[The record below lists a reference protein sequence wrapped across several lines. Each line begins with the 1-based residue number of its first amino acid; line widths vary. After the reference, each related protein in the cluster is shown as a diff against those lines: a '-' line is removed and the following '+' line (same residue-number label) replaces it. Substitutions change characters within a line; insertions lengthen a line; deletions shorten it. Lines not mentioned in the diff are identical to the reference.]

1 VDSRLG
7 VVPVAIVGAV
17 ILLAGGVALVAG
29 GGDDG
34 DRSGGGGARASAI
47 TGDQFRIIPLGA
59 REEEVRFDF
68 GKPLDERA
76 VEERNLPRRARKGSC
91 IYYGEKN
98 TRALGRLRLYE
109 LCFRNGQLTGKRA
122 Y

>member
-17 ILLAGGVALVAG
+17 VLLAGGVALVAS
-29 GGDDG
+29 GGDEADKPA
-34 DRSGGGGARASAI
+34 SGGARQSAI

-76 VEERNLPRRARKGSC
+76 VDARDLPRRSKGSC

-98 TRALGRLRLYE
+98 KRALGRLRLYE
-109 LCFRNGQLTGKRA
+109 LCFRNGQLTGKRT

>member
-7 VVPVAIVGAV
+7 VLPVAIVGV
-17 ILLAGGVALVAG
+17 VVLLAGGVALVASS
-29 GGDDG
+29 GDEADKPG
-34 DRSGGGGARASAI
+34 SGGARESAI

-76 VEERNLPRRARKGSC
+76 VEGRNLPRRGSKGSC

-98 TRALGRLRLYE
+98 KRALGRLRLYE